1 MTFFKTTKNLVFGVL
16 AAAIYVSSASAAT
29 LFDNGLP
36 NTTNG
41 FSILGSSEVRDD
53 FTLLTDGTVVH
64 VTFYFQNY
72 NGITGWNQ
80 DITYNIWDAL
90 SGGNLL
96 ATGAGVNVTPVDSGL
111 PWCCG
116 GGNAWQVDFDLQT
129 GFAASAGNT
138 YWLGL
143 TGATGTAT
151 SAWWVTT
158 DLKNGNSSIGNTDF
172 AFLLTDVG
180 GVTIFDTTT
189 AVPANNYLALALLT
203 LLLAGFGWVGIRRT

>member
-1 MTFFKTTKNLVFGVL
+1 MTFSKITKNLVFVVL
-16 AAAIYVSSASAAT
+16 AATIYVSSASAAT

-36 NTTNG
+36 NTVNG
-41 FSILGSSEVRDD
+41 YSILGSNETRDD
-53 FTLLTDGTVVH
+53 FTLLADGNIVH
-64 VTFYFQNY
+64 VVFYFQNY
-72 NGITGWNQ
+72 TGITGWNQ
-80 DITYNIWDAL
+80 DITYNIWDAQ

-96 ATGAGVNVTPVDSGL
+96 ATGAGANVTPVDSGL

-129 GFAASAGNT
+129 GFAASAGTT

-143 TGATGTAT
+143 TGATGPAT

-158 DLKNGNSSIGNTDF
+158 DLKNGNSSQGNIDF

-180 GVTIFDTTT
+180 GVVNIATPTP
-189 AVPANNYLALALLT
+189 VPANNYLALALLT
-203 LLLAGFGWVGIRRT
+203 LLMAGFGWVGIRRT